1 MSNVTGQDAVASCVQ
16 MQGVVKSYGD
26 KRVLDGVDLEFPA
39 ATISA
44 IVGASGSGK
53 TTLLRLINALER
65 LDSGEL
71 QVWGATQPDGDL
83 VSYRRAMG
91 YSVQGAGL
99 LPHLTVYDNVTLVAR
114 LEGRPQQEIAA
125 RVQQLFARM
134 HLAAELGERYPA
146 ELSGGQQQRVGL
158 CRALMLKPKL
168 LLLDEPFSAVDPI
181 TRTQLYKHF
190 ADLQEAE
197 AVSTLLV
204 THDMREAA
212 RLASYIVILNEGRVA
227 QAGATR
233 DVLEN
238 PATSYVAALL
248 ADQLA

>member
-1 MSNVTGQDAVASCVQ
+1 
-16 MQGVVKSYGD
+16 
-26 KRVLDGVDLEFPA
+26 
-39 ATISA
+39 
-44 IVGASGSGK
+44 
-53 TTLLRLINALER
+53 
-65 LDSGEL
+65 
-71 QVWGATQPDGDL
+71 
-83 VSYRRAMG
+83 
-91 YSVQGAGL
+91 
-99 LPHLTVYDNVTLVAR
+99 
-114 LEGRPQQEIAA
+114 
-125 RVQQLFARM
+125 M
-134 HLAAELGERYPA
+134 HLATELGKRYPA

-212 RLASYIVILNEGRVA
+212 RLASFIVILNEGRVA

-238 PATSYVAALL
+238 PATSYVAQLL
-248 ADQLA
+248 ADQLT